1 MFGLIVLP
9 HSDWTLR
16 ADVIETAH
24 RFAQQGLRLF
34 AMTPEGLSGRDAY
47 ADFAVMAYNRSA
59 QKFETEL
66 RHIWMDEFTFM
77 ISLNQAVGPLPRTDL
92 PGYLHQY
99 EFDLADIKSEIG
111 FLIDEVYRSL
121 EPLN

>member
-1 MFGLIVLP
+1 MLGLIVLP
-9 HSDWTLR
+9 HPEWTLR
-16 ADVIETAH
+16 PDVIEVAH

-34 AMTPEGLSGRDAY
+34 AIKPEILSGRDAY
-47 ADFAVMAYNRSA
+47 ANFAVQAYIRTA
-59 QKFETEL
+59 QKFETEY

-77 ISLNQAVGPLPRTDL
+77 ISINEAAGPLPRAGL

-99 EFDLADIKSEIG
+99 ELALADVEAEIG

-121 EPLN
+121 EPIN